1 MIVELF
7 VAIFSK
13 IIIYF
18 IFPIAILWLMK
29 ELTMG
34 ICRSQTSLKGKVVL
48 ITGGHQGIGLEV
60 VLALLK
66 RQAKVIIGCQNVT
79 NVKEKILLLVPDADV
94 DVMWLDLSSKDRIL
108 HFSKEIKSRY
118 YKIDILINNAD
129 FIPKKTGT
137 GENGGRRS
145 GAFAKGGRTKTA
157 DGFELAMGE
166 NYFGHVLLNHLLL
179 PIMKHPKESLQNIN
193 GDSESTFEDL
203 KVKANQ
209 SSFCPRIIIMSTPLA
224 CTPMANHLFQN
235 NDIQFEDMIKKPLIQ
250 YSKSKLAQLMYLKH
264 LSVIL
269 REENSNVTIMASY
282 SGLVFDSFKDYV
294 PLRYHKVFN
303 LFLSLFEKNDW
314 QASQTCV
321 HLSTKNFSNNIDQVN
336 GKLFVDCRQNDWLMP
351 SYVKN
356 QNACKKLW
364 DKTEEMLGCKNL

>member
-1 MIVELF
+1 MIVEFF

-18 IFPIAILWLMK
+18 IFPIAILWLIK

-34 ICRSQTSLKGKVVL
+34 ICRSQTSLKEKVVL
-48 ITGGHQGIGLEV
+48 ITGSHEGIGLQV

-79 NVKEKILLLVPDADV
+79 NVKEKILLQVPDADV

-118 YKIDILINNAD
+118 DKIDILINNAD
-129 FIPKKTGT
+129 FIPKKIGT
-137 GENGGRRS
+137 GGNGGRRS

-157 DGFELAMGE
+157 DGFELTMGE

-179 PIMKHPKESLQNIN
+179 PIMKQPNESLQNIN
-193 GDSESTFEDL
+193 EDSESTLEDL
-203 KVKANQ
+203 KSETNQ

-224 CTPMANHLFQN
+224 FTPMANHLFQN
-235 NDIQFEDMIKKPLIQ
+235 NDIQFEDIIKNPLIQ

-264 LSVIL
+264 LSIIL
-269 REENSNVTIMASY
+269 RQENSNVTIMASY
-282 SGLVFDSFKDYV
+282 SGLVLDGFKDYV
-294 PLRYHKVFN
+294 PLQYHKVFN
-303 LFLSLFEKNDW
+303 LFLSVFGKNDW

-321 HLSTKNFSNNIDQVN
+321 HLSTKNFSNDIDQVN
-336 GKLFVDCRQNDWLMP
+336 GKLFFDCRQNDWLMP
-351 SYVKN
+351 SLVKN
-356 QNACKKLW
+356 QDACRKLW
-364 DKTEEMLGCKNL
+364 DKTEELLALKNL